1 MHPSMS
7 QPTINPE
14 NTPQMSQNIEMH
26 NAKSDVPLKSND
38 SLSELNSSVQA
49 ISSLPEKPPDPP
61 ESTST
66 SEPISGISDDEP
78 IGDQVATVDNGLSP
92 VSMATSEEGELD
104 GTSDDE
110 FEIEQSSDDDEQSDH
125 EPEPGT
131 YDQEEID
138 KEIAELLQELDS
150 KYPEG

>member
-1 MHPSMS
+1 MIHYQNSILVFRQSPACLRNLLILRNLH
-7 QPTINPE
+7 QP
-14 NTPQMSQNIEMH
+14 
-26 NAKSDVPLKSND
+26 
-38 SLSELNSSVQA
+38 LN
-49 ISSLPEKPPDPP
+49 
-61 ESTST
+61 
-66 SEPISGISDDEP
+66 ISDDEP